1 MTFRR
6 YHILFLYFALFACLA
21 CQRERNP
28 RYVIGVSQCSEDLW
42 RQTMNEELKR
52 EVALYQADAQVL
64 IRSVKDDTPK
74 QIADIEW
81 FIEQKVD
88 VLVVSPNES
97 EACTPVIEKAYQQ
110 GIPVILVDRKI
121 ATESYTAYVGAN
133 NYQIGKEA
141 GLYAIGV
148 LKGKGNIAEVRG
160 TKGSTS
166 DAERHKGFVDALK
179 NAPEVQIVAETWGN
193 FLQADA
199 KTQMQQLFQEY
210 PHIDLVFAM
219 NDPMAA
225 GTHEAAMQFNGKIPF
240 IIGVDAL
247 QQVGIQNI
255 ENNVQDASFI
265 YPTGGEKVIELAM
278 KILHKQP
285 FERENILNTTVVDK
299 SNVRILQLQTEQIA
313 EKQAKIENI
322 NNQLSESLI
331 QHTNQR
337 MLLYLS
343 ITAIVLIT
351 VFLLMAIRA
360 YRAKSKTNSELKRQ
374 KEQLE
379 IVSKQLEEAT
389 QAKLLFFTNISHEFK
404 TPLSLILGPVQ
415 TLLAHNSLPKEE
427 QDLLFLIKKNSNRLL
442 HLISEVIEFRSYEN
456 NKMQMYFTKG
466 NLKSFLNELNSFF
479 TDRIKQ
485 KKLNFQFLAEDTSFE
500 MAFDKEKVEKIYFNL
515 LSNALKFTPQEGS
528 INVSLTK
535 EDLPLPPS
543 KGEVAVLRV
552 FNSGSYIPKDKQN
565 EVFEHFYKINPD
577 SEGSGIGL
585 ALVQALVASHNGTI
599 SVESTEGE
607 GTTFV
612 IRLPFSQE
620 QVSAKAVYDSNYIET
635 HLDLLPS
642 LPASAEKLKL
652 PTASPSAPEKPTVLI
667 VEDNE
672 DMRQFIR
679 YILSDSHN
687 LIEAENGEEGFEV
700 AKKHLPDVVIS
711 DVMMPKT
718 DGFDLCQL
726 LKTNVATN
734 HIPVILLTAYALD
747 EQKQVGFESGADAY
761 ISKPFNVKLLK
772 TRVRKLIENRK
783 KIRESFSNFLL
794 NETKQETL
802 GKVEQQFITD
812 FTQYVENSIANPELN
827 IDEIADALG
836 LSRSNLYRKIKSLTD
851 YSPNELIRT
860 IRVKYAKQLLNSK
873 AKSIS
878 EVAYEVGFSSPSY
891 FAKCFK
897 DFYNESPTEYLER
910 IR

>member
-52 EVALYQADAQVL
+52 EVALYQADAEVL

-141 GLYAIGV
+141 GHYAIGI

-199 KTQMQQLFQEY
+199 KTQMQQLFQER

-642 LPASAEKLKL
+642 LPVSAEKLKL

-679 YILSDSHN
+679 YILSDSYN

>member
-52 EVALYQADAQVL
+52 EVALYQANTELL

-74 QIADIEW
+74 QIVDIEW

-141 GLYAIGV
+141 GHYAIGV

-199 KTQMQQLFQEY
+199 KTQMQQLFQEH

-485 KKLNFQFLAEDTSFE
+485 KKLNFQFVAEDTSFE

-535 EDLPLPPS
+535 EGLPLPPF

-642 LPASAEKLKL
+642 LPASDEKLKL
-652 PTASPSAPEKPTVLI
+652 PTVVPSAPEKPTVLI

-679 YILSDSHN
+679 YILSDNYN

>member
-6 YHILFLYFALFACLA
+6 YHILFLYFALLVCLA
-21 CQRERNP
+21 CQRERKP
-28 RYVIGVSQCSEDLW
+28 RYIIGVSQCSEDLW

-52 EVALYQADAQVL
+52 EVALYQADAEVL

-199 KTQMQQLFQEY
+199 KTQMQQLFQEH

-456 NKMQMYFTKG
+456 GKMQMYFTKG
-466 NLKSFLNELNSFF
+466 NLKRFLTELNSFF
-479 TDRIKQ
+479 SDRIKQ

-515 LSNALKFTPQEGS
+515 LSNALKFTPQGGS
-528 INVSLTK
+528 ITVSLEK
-535 EDLPLPPS
+535 EDLPLTPS
-543 KGEVAVLRV
+543 KGGVAVLRV
-552 FNSGSYIPKDKQN
+552 FNSGSYIPKDKQS

-612 IRLPFSQE
+612 IRLPFTQE
-620 QVSAKAVYDSNYIET
+620 QVSVKAVYDSNYIET

-642 LPASAEKLKL
+642 LPAPTEKLKL
-652 PTASPSAPEKPTVLI
+652 PTASSSAPEKPTVLI

-679 YILSDSHN
+679 YILSDDYN

-726 LKTNVATN
+726 IKTNVATN

-761 ISKPFNVKLLK
+761 IAKPFNIKLLK

-812 FTQYVENSIANPELN
+812 FTHYVENSIANPEMN

>member
-52 EVALYQADAQVL
+52 EVALYQADAEVL

-199 KTQMQQLFQEY
+199 KTQMQQIFQEH

-485 KKLNFQFLAEDTSFE
+485 KKLNFQFVAEDTSFE

-612 IRLPFSQE
+612 IRLPFTQE

-642 LPASAEKLKL
+642 LPVSAEKLKL

-679 YILSDSHN
+679 YILSDSYN

>member
-1 MTFRR
+1 MKIRKYTF
-6 YHILFLYFALFACLA
+6 LCCFALLVCLA
-21 CQRERNP
+21 CQRERKP
-28 RYVIGVSQCSEDLW
+28 RYIIGVSQCSEDLW

-88 VLVVSPNES
+88 LLVVSPNES

-166 DAERHKGFVDALK
+166 DAERHKGFVDALAK
-179 NAPEVQIVAETWGN
+179 APEIQIVAEVWGN
-193 FLQADA
+193 YLLDEAKKQLQLVF
-199 KTQMQQLFQEY
+199 QQH
-210 PHIDLVFAM
+210 PNIDLVFAM

-225 GTHEAAMQFNGKIPF
+225 GARQAAIQFNGKLPF
-240 IIGVDAL
+240 IVGVDAL
-247 QQVGIQNI
+247 IDGGIKNI

-265 YPTGGEKVIELAM
+265 YPTGGEKVIDLAM
-278 KILHKQP
+278 KILHNQP
-285 FERENILNTTVVDK
+285 FQRENILNTAVVDK
-299 SNVRILQLQTEQIA
+299 SNVRMLQLQTEQIA
-313 EKQAKIENI
+313 QKQHKIEDI
-322 NNQLSESLI
+322 NQQLSESVI
-331 QHTNQR
+331 QHTNQQ

-343 ITAIVLIT
+343 ITAIVLVT
-351 VFLLMAIRA
+351 VFLLMVIRA
-360 YRAKSKTNSELKRQ
+360 YRAKSRANRELEHQ

-379 IVSKQLEEAT
+379 AISKQLEEAT

-404 TPLSLILGPVQ
+404 TPLSLILGPVE
-415 TLLAHNSLPKEE
+415 TLLAHNSLTKEQQE
-427 QDLLFLIKKNSNRLL
+427 LLFLIKKNSNRLL
-442 HLISEVIEFRSYEN
+442 HLISEVLEFRSYEN
-456 NKMQMYFTKG
+456 GKLKMYFTKG
-466 NLKSFLNELNSFF
+466 NLKRFLIELNTFF
-479 TDRIKQ
+479 SDRIKQ
-485 KKLNFQFLAEDTSFE
+485 KKLKFQFIADEVPFE
-500 MAFDKEKVEKIYFNL
+500 ITFDKEKVEKIYFNL
-515 LSNALKFTPQEGS
+515 LSNALKYTPISGEIIVKLQ
-528 INVSLTK
+528 K
-535 EDLPLPPS
+535 EDDKVCLS
-543 KGEVAVLRV
+543 V
-552 FNSGSYIPKDKQN
+552 FNSDSYIPKDKQT

-599 SVESTEGE
+599 SIESVENV
-607 GTTFV
+607 GTTFY
-612 IRLPFSQE
+612 IYLPIEQQE
-620 QVSAKAVYDSNYIET
+620 VTSKTLYDTNYIET

-642 LPASAEKLKL
+642 EPTLKILPDTTELSDK
-652 PTASPSAPEKPTVLI
+652 KPLILI
-667 VEDNE
+667 VEDNP
-672 DMRQFIR
+672 DMRRFIH
-679 YILSDSHN
+679 YILSDDYN
-687 LIEAENGEEGFEV
+687 IIEAENGEEGFEV
-700 AKKHLPDVVIS
+700 AKKYLPDVVVS
-711 DVMMPKT
+711 DVLMPKV

-726 LKTNVATN
+726 LKTNVSTN
-734 HIPVILLTAYALD
+734 HIPVILLTAYAMD

-761 ISKPFNVKLLK
+761 IAKPFNIKLLR

-783 KIRESFSNFLL
+783 KIRETFSHFLL
-794 NETKQETL
+794 NEAQQETL
-802 GKVEQQFITD
+802 GKVEQQFIND
-812 FTQYVENSIANPELN
+812 FTHYVEKAIANPELN
-827 IDEIADALG
+827 VDEIAEALG

>member
-52 EVALYQADAQVL
+52 EVALYQANTEVL

-199 KTQMQQLFQEY
+199 KAQMQQIFQEH

-255 ENNVQDASFI
+255 ENSVQDASFI

-285 FERENILNTTVVDK
+285 FQRENILNTTVVDK

-313 EKQAKIENI
+313 EKQTKIEDI

-466 NLKSFLNELNSFF
+466 NLKSFLTELNSFF
-479 TDRIKQ
+479 TDPIKQ

-500 MAFDKEKVEKIYFNL
+500 MLFDKEKVEKIYFNL
-515 LSNALKFTPQEGS
+515 LSNALKFTPQEGRIS
-528 INVSLTK
+528 VSLEK
-535 EDLPLPPS
+535 Q
-543 KGEVAVLRV
+543 GEYASLRV

-607 GTTFV
+607 GTTFL
-612 IRLPFSQE
+612 IRLPFTQE

-642 LPASAEKLKL
+642 LPASDEKLKL
-652 PTASPSAPEKPTVLI
+652 PTVVPSAPEKPTVLI

-679 YILSDSHN
+679 YILSDNYN

>member
-1 MTFRR
+1 
-6 YHILFLYFALFACLA
+6 
-21 CQRERNP
+21 
-28 RYVIGVSQCSEDLW
+28 
-42 RQTMNEELKR
+42 MNEELKR
-52 EVALYQADAQVL
+52 EVALYQADAEVL

-141 GLYAIGV
+141 GHYAIGI

-199 KTQMQQLFQEY
+199 KTQMQQLFQEH

-802 GKVEQQFITD
+802 GKIEQQFITD

>member
-1 MTFRR
+1 
-6 YHILFLYFALFACLA
+6 
-21 CQRERNP
+21 
-28 RYVIGVSQCSEDLW
+28 
-42 RQTMNEELKR
+42 MNEELKR
-52 EVALYQADAQVL
+52 EVALYQADAEVL

-141 GLYAIGV
+141 GHYAIGI

-199 KTQMQQLFQEY
+199 KTQMQQLFQEH

-456 NKMQMYFTKG
+456 GKMQMYFTKG

-479 TDRIKQ
+479 TDPIKQ

-679 YILSDSHN
+679 YILSDSYN

-836 LSRSNLYRKIKSLTD
+836 LSRSNLYRKIQSLTN

>member
-1 MTFRR
+1 
-6 YHILFLYFALFACLA
+6 
-21 CQRERNP
+21 
-28 RYVIGVSQCSEDLW
+28 
-42 RQTMNEELKR
+42 MNEELKR
-52 EVALYQADAQVL
+52 EVALYQADAEVF

-199 KTQMQQLFQEY
+199 KTQMQQIFQEH

-255 ENNVQDASFI
+255 ENSVQDASFI

-285 FERENILNTTVVDK
+285 FQRENILNTTVVDK

-313 EKQAKIENI
+313 QKQAKIENI

-466 NLKSFLNELNSFF
+466 NLKSFLTELNSFF

-485 KKLNFQFLAEDTSFE
+485 KKLNFQFVAEDTSFE

-515 LSNALKFTPQEGS
+515 LSNALKFTPQEGRIS
-528 INVSLTK
+528 VSLEK
-535 EDLPLPPS
+535 Q
-543 KGEVAVLRV
+543 GEYASLRV

-607 GTTFV
+607 GTTFL

-642 LPASAEKLKL
+642 LPASYEKLKL
-652 PTASPSAPEKPTVLI
+652 PTVVPSAPEKPTVLI

-679 YILSDSHN
+679 YILSDSYN

>member
-52 EVALYQADAQVL
+52 EVALYQADAEVL

-141 GLYAIGV
+141 GHYAIGI

-199 KTQMQQLFQEY
+199 KTQMQQLFQEH

-485 KKLNFQFLAEDTSFE
+485 KKLNFQFVAEDTSFE

-535 EDLPLPPS
+535 EDLPLPLS

-552 FNSGSYIPKDKQN
+552 FNNGSYIPKNKQN

-652 PTASPSAPEKPTVLI
+652 PTASPSALEKPTVLI

-679 YILSDSHN
+679 YILSDSYN

>member
-6 YHILFLYFALFACLA
+6 YHILFLYFALLVCLA
-21 CQRERNP
+21 CQRERKP
-28 RYVIGVSQCSEDLW
+28 RYIIGVSQCSEDLW

-52 EVALYQADAQVL
+52 EVALYQADAEVL

-199 KTQMQQLFQEY
+199 KTQMQQIFQEH

-255 ENNVQDASFI
+255 ENSVQDASFI

-285 FERENILNTTVVDK
+285 FQRENILNTTVVDK

-313 EKQAKIENI
+313 QKQAKIENI

-466 NLKSFLNELNSFF
+466 NLKSFLTELNSFF

-485 KKLNFQFLAEDTSFE
+485 KKLNFQFVAEDTSFE

-515 LSNALKFTPQEGS
+515 LSNALKFTPQEGRIS
-528 INVSLTK
+528 VSLEK
-535 EDLPLPPS
+535 Q
-543 KGEVAVLRV
+543 GEYASLRV

-607 GTTFV
+607 GTTFL

-642 LPASAEKLKL
+642 LPASYEKLKL
-652 PTASPSAPEKPTVLI
+652 PTVVPSAPEKPTVLI

-679 YILSDSHN
+679 YILSDSYN

>member
-6 YHILFLYFALFACLA
+6 YHILFLYFALLVCLA
-21 CQRERNP
+21 CQRERKP
-28 RYVIGVSQCSEDLW
+28 RYIIGVSQCSEDLW

-52 EVALYQADAQVL
+52 EVALYQADAEVL

-193 FLQADA
+193 FLQSDA
-199 KTQMQQLFQEY
+199 KTQMQQLFQEH

-285 FERENILNTTVVDK
+285 FQRENILNTTVVDK

-313 EKQAKIENI
+313 EKQTKIEDI

-466 NLKSFLNELNSFF
+466 NLKSFLTELNSFF

-485 KKLNFQFLAEDTSFE
+485 KKLNFQFVAEDTSFE

-515 LSNALKFTPQEGS
+515 LSNALKFTPQEGRIS
-528 INVSLTK
+528 VSLEK
-535 EDLPLPPS
+535 Q
-543 KGEVAVLRV
+543 GEYASLRV

-607 GTTFV
+607 GTTFL

-642 LPASAEKLKL
+642 LPASDEKLKL
-652 PTASPSAPEKPTVLI
+652 PTVVPSAPEKPTVLI

-679 YILSDSHN
+679 YILSDSYN

>member
-52 EVALYQADAQVL
+52 EVALYQADAEVL

-166 DAERHKGFVDALK
+166 DADRHKGFVDALK

-199 KTQMQQLFQEY
+199 KTQMQQIFQEH

-313 EKQAKIENI
+313 EKQTKIENI

-360 YRAKSKTNSELKRQ
+360 YRTKSKTNSELKRQ

-466 NLKSFLNELNSFF
+466 NLKSFLTELNSFF

-485 KKLNFQFLAEDTSFE
+485 KKLNFQFVAEDTSFE

-607 GTTFV
+607 GTTFL

-642 LPASAEKLKL
+642 LPASDEKLKL
-652 PTASPSAPEKPTVLI
+652 PTVVPSAPEKPTVLI

-679 YILSDSHN
+679 YILSDNYN

>member
-52 EVALYQADAQVL
+52 EVALYQADAEVL

-199 KTQMQQLFQEY
+199 KTQMQQLFQEQ

-466 NLKSFLNELNSFF
+466 NLKSFLTELNSFF
-479 TDRIKQ
+479 TDPIKQ
-485 KKLNFQFLAEDTSFE
+485 KKLNFQFVAEDTSFE
-500 MAFDKEKVEKIYFNL
+500 MTFDKEKVEKIYFNL

-535 EDLPLPPS
+535 EDLPLPLS

-552 FNSGSYIPKDKQN
+552 FNNGSYIPKDKQN

-652 PTASPSAPEKPTVLI
+652 PTASPSALEKPTVLI

-679 YILSDSHN
+679 YILSDSYN

>member
-1 MTFRR
+1 
-6 YHILFLYFALFACLA
+6 
-21 CQRERNP
+21 
-28 RYVIGVSQCSEDLW
+28 
-42 RQTMNEELKR
+42 MNEELKR
-52 EVALYQADAQVL
+52 EVALYQADAEVL

-199 KTQMQQLFQEY
+199 KTQMQQIFQEH

-285 FERENILNTTVVDK
+285 FQRENILNTTVVDK

-313 EKQAKIENI
+313 EKQTKIEDI

-404 TPLSLILGPVQ
+404 TPLSLILGPMQ

-466 NLKSFLNELNSFF
+466 NLKSFLTELNSFF

-485 KKLNFQFLAEDTSFE
+485 KKLNFQFVAEDTSFE

-515 LSNALKFTPQEGS
+515 LSNALKFTPQEGRIS
-528 INVSLTK
+528 VSLEK
-535 EDLPLPPS
+535 Q
-543 KGEVAVLRV
+543 GEYASLRV

-607 GTTFV
+607 GTTFL

-642 LPASAEKLKL
+642 LPASDEKLKL
-652 PTASPSAPEKPTVLI
+652 PTVVPSAPEKPTVLI

-679 YILSDSHN
+679 YILSDSYN

>member
-1 MTFRR
+1 MKIRKYTF
-6 YHILFLYFALFACLA
+6 LCCFALLVCLA
-21 CQRERNP
+21 CQRERKP
-28 RYVIGVSQCSEDLW
+28 RYIIGVSQCSEDLW

-166 DAERHKGFVDALK
+166 DTERHKGFIDALAE
-179 NAPEVQIVAETWGN
+179 APEIRIVAEVWGN
-193 FLQADA
+193 YLLDEAKKQLQPVF
-199 KTQMQQLFQEY
+199 QQH
-210 PHIDLVFAM
+210 PNIDLVFAM

-225 GTHEAAMQFNGKIPF
+225 GAHQAAIQFNGKLPF
-240 IIGVDAL
+240 IVGVDAL
-247 QQVGIQNI
+247 IDGGIKNI

-265 YPTGGEKVIELAM
+265 YPTGGEKVIDLAM
-278 KILHKQP
+278 KILHNQP
-285 FERENILNTTVVDK
+285 FQHENILNTAVVDK
-299 SNVRILQLQTEQIA
+299 SNVRMLQLQTEQIA
-313 EKQAKIENI
+313 QKQHKIEDI
-322 NNQLSESLI
+322 NQQLSESVI
-331 QHTNQR
+331 QHTNQQ

-343 ITAIVLIT
+343 ITAIVLVT
-351 VFLLMAIRA
+351 VFLLMVIRA
-360 YRAKSKTNSELKRQ
+360 YRAKSRANRELKHQ

-379 IVSKQLEEAT
+379 AISKQLEEAT

-404 TPLSLILGPVQ
+404 TPLSLILGPVE
-415 TLLAHNSLPKEE
+415 TLLAHNSLTKEQQE
-427 QDLLFLIKKNSNRLL
+427 LLFLIKKNSNRLL
-442 HLISEVIEFRSYEN
+442 HLISEVLEFRSYEN
-456 NKMQMYFTKG
+456 GKLKMYFTKG
-466 NLKSFLNELNSFF
+466 NLKRFLIELNTFF
-479 TDRIKQ
+479 SDRIKQ
-485 KKLNFQFLAEDTSFE
+485 KKLKFQFIADEVPFE
-500 MAFDKEKVEKIYFNL
+500 ITFDKEKVEKIYFNL
-515 LSNALKFTPQEGS
+515 LSNALKYTPISGEIIVKLQ
-528 INVSLTK
+528 K
-535 EDLPLPPS
+535 EDDKVCLS
-543 KGEVAVLRV
+543 V
-552 FNSGSYIPKDKQN
+552 FNSDSYIPKDKQT

-599 SVESTEGE
+599 SIESVENV
-607 GTTFV
+607 GTTFY
-612 IRLPFSQE
+612 IYLPIEQQE
-620 QVSAKAVYDSNYIET
+620 VTSKTLYDTNYIET

-642 LPASAEKLKL
+642 EPTLKILPDTTELSDK
-652 PTASPSAPEKPTVLI
+652 KPLILI
-667 VEDNE
+667 VEDNP
-672 DMRQFIR
+672 DMRRFIH
-679 YILSDSHN
+679 YILSDDYN
-687 LIEAENGEEGFEV
+687 IIEAENGEEGFEV
-700 AKKHLPDVVIS
+700 AKKYLPDVVVS
-711 DVMMPKT
+711 DVLMPKV

-726 LKTNVATN
+726 LKTNVSTN
-734 HIPVILLTAYALD
+734 HIPVILLTAYAMD

-761 ISKPFNVKLLK
+761 IAKPFNIKLLR

-783 KIRESFSNFLL
+783 KIRETFSHFLL
-794 NETKQETL
+794 NEAQQETL
-802 GKVEQQFITD
+802 GKVEQQFIND
-812 FTQYVENSIANPELN
+812 FTHYVEKAIANPELN
-827 IDEIADALG
+827 VDEIAEALG

>member
-6 YHILFLYFALFACLA
+6 YHILFLYFALLACLA
-21 CQRERNP
+21 CQRERKP
-28 RYVIGVSQCSEDLW
+28 RYIIGVSQCSEDLW

-52 EVALYQADAQVL
+52 EVALYQADAEVL

-199 KTQMQQLFQEY
+199 KTQMQQLFQEQ

-466 NLKSFLNELNSFF
+466 NLKSFLTELNSFF

-515 LSNALKFTPQEGS
+515 LSNALKFTPQGGS
-528 INVSLTK
+528 ITVSLEK
-535 EDLPLPPS
+535 EDLPLTPS
-543 KGEVAVLRV
+543 KERVAVLRV
-552 FNSGSYIPKDKQN
+552 FNSGSYIPKDKQS

-612 IRLPFSQE
+612 IRLPFTQE
-620 QVSAKAVYDSNYIET
+620 QVSVKAVYDSNYIET

-642 LPASAEKLKL
+642 LPAPTEKLKL
-652 PTASPSAPEKPTVLI
+652 PTASPTASEKPTVLI

-679 YILSDSHN
+679 YILSDDYN

-726 LKTNVATN
+726 IKTNVATN

-761 ISKPFNVKLLK
+761 IAKPFNIKLLK

-812 FTQYVENSIANPELN
+812 FTHYVENSIANPEMN

>member
-1 MTFRR
+1 M
-6 YHILFLYFALFACLA
+6 
-21 CQRERNP
+21 
-28 RYVIGVSQCSEDLW
+28 
-42 RQTMNEELKR
+42 
-52 EVALYQADAQVL
+52 
-64 IRSVKDDTPK
+64 
-74 QIADIEW
+74 
-81 FIEQKVD
+81 
-88 VLVVSPNES
+88 
-97 EACTPVIEKAYQQ
+97 
-110 GIPVILVDRKI
+110 
-121 ATESYTAYVGAN
+121 
-133 NYQIGKEA
+133 
-141 GLYAIGV
+141 
-148 LKGKGNIAEVRG
+148 
-160 TKGSTS
+160 
-166 DAERHKGFVDALK
+166 
-179 NAPEVQIVAETWGN
+179 
-193 FLQADA
+193 
-199 KTQMQQLFQEY
+199 
-210 PHIDLVFAM
+210 
-219 NDPMAA
+219 
-225 GTHEAAMQFNGKIPF
+225 
-240 IIGVDAL
+240 
-247 QQVGIQNI
+247 
-255 ENNVQDASFI
+255 
-265 YPTGGEKVIELAM
+265 
-278 KILHKQP
+278 
-285 FERENILNTTVVDK
+285 
-299 SNVRILQLQTEQIA
+299 
-313 EKQAKIENI
+313 
-322 NNQLSESLI
+322 
-331 QHTNQR
+331 
-337 MLLYLS
+337 
-343 ITAIVLIT
+343 
-351 VFLLMAIRA
+351 
-360 YRAKSKTNSELKRQ
+360 
-374 KEQLE
+374 
-379 IVSKQLEEAT
+379 
-389 QAKLLFFTNISHEFK
+389 
-404 TPLSLILGPVQ
+404 SLILGPVE
-415 TLLAHNSLPKEE
+415 TLLAHNSLTKEQQE
-427 QDLLFLIKKNSNRLL
+427 LLFLEKKNSNRLL

-485 KKLNFQFLAEDTSFE
+485 KKLNFQFVAEDTSFE

-515 LSNALKFTPQEGS
+515 LSNALKFTPQEGRIS
-528 INVSLTK
+528 VSLEK
-535 EDLPLPPS
+535 Q
-543 KGEVAVLRV
+543 GEYAALRV

-577 SEGSGIGL
+577 SEGLGIGL

-607 GTTFV
+607 GTTFL

-642 LPASAEKLKL
+642 LPASVEKLKL
-652 PTASPSAPEKPTVLI
+652 PTVVPSAPEKSTVLI

-679 YILSDSHN
+679 YILSDSYN

-747 EQKQVGFESGADAY
+747 EQKQVGFESSADAY

-860 IRVKYAKQLLNSK
+860 IRVKYAKQLLNSN

>member
-52 EVALYQADAQVL
+52 EVALYQANTEML

-141 GLYAIGV
+141 GHYAIGV

-199 KTQMQQLFQEY
+199 KTQMQQLFQEH

-485 KKLNFQFLAEDTSFE
+485 KKLNFQFVAEDTSFE

-642 LPASAEKLKL
+642 LPASDEKLKL
-652 PTASPSAPEKPTVLI
+652 PTVVPSAPEKPTVLI

-679 YILSDSHN
+679 YILSDNYN

-802 GKVEQQFITD
+802 GKIEQQFITD

>member
-52 EVALYQADAQVL
+52 EVALYQANTEVL

-141 GLYAIGV
+141 GHYAIGI

-199 KTQMQQLFQEY
+199 KTQMQQLFQEH

-466 NLKSFLNELNSFF
+466 NLKSFLTELNSFF

-485 KKLNFQFLAEDTSFE
+485 KKLNFQFVAEDTSFE

-585 ALVQALVASHNGTI
+585 ALVQALVVSHNGTI

-679 YILSDSHN
+679 YILSDNYN

-726 LKTNVATN
+726 IKTNVATN

>member
-1 MTFRR
+1 MKIRK
-6 YHILFLYFALFACLA
+6 YIFLCCFALLACLA
-21 CQRERNP
+21 CQRERKP
-28 RYVIGVSQCSEDLW
+28 RYIIGVSQCSEDLW

-166 DAERHKGFVDALK
+166 DAERHKGFVDALAK
-179 NAPEVQIVAETWGN
+179 APEIRIVAEVWGN
-193 FLQADA
+193 YLLDEAKKQLQPVF
-199 KTQMQQLFQEY
+199 QQH
-210 PHIDLVFAM
+210 PNIDLVFAM

-225 GTHEAAMQFNGKIPF
+225 GAHQAAIQFNGKLPF
-240 IIGVDAL
+240 IVGVDAL
-247 QQVGIQNI
+247 IDGGIKNI

-265 YPTGGEKVIELAM
+265 YPTGGEKVIDLAM
-278 KILHKQP
+278 KILHNQP
-285 FERENILNTTVVDK
+285 FQHENILNTAVVDK
-299 SNVRILQLQTEQIA
+299 SNVRMLQLQTEQIA
-313 EKQAKIENI
+313 QKQHKIEDI
-322 NNQLSESLI
+322 NQQLSESVI
-331 QHTNQR
+331 QHTNQQ

-343 ITAIVLIT
+343 ITAIVLVT
-351 VFLLMAIRA
+351 VFLLMVIRA
-360 YRAKSKTNSELKRQ
+360 YRAKSRANRELKHQ

-379 IVSKQLEEAT
+379 AISKQLEEAT

-404 TPLSLILGPVQ
+404 TPLSLILGPVE
-415 TLLAHNSLPKEE
+415 TLLAHNSLTKEQQE
-427 QDLLFLIKKNSNRLL
+427 LLFLIKKNSNRLL
-442 HLISEVIEFRSYEN
+442 HLISEVLEFRSYEN
-456 NKMQMYFTKG
+456 GKLKMYFTKG
-466 NLKSFLNELNSFF
+466 NLKRFLIELNTFF
-479 TDRIKQ
+479 SDRIKQ
-485 KKLNFQFLAEDTSFE
+485 KKLKFQFIADEVPFE
-500 MAFDKEKVEKIYFNL
+500 ITFDKEKVEKIYFNL
-515 LSNALKFTPQEGS
+515 LSNALKYTPISGEIIVKLQ
-528 INVSLTK
+528 K
-535 EDLPLPPS
+535 EDDKVCLS
-543 KGEVAVLRV
+543 V
-552 FNSGSYIPKDKQN
+552 FNSDSYIPKDKQT

-599 SVESTEGE
+599 SIESVENV
-607 GTTFV
+607 GTTFY
-612 IRLPFSQE
+612 IYLPIEQQE
-620 QVSAKAVYDSNYIET
+620 VTSKTLYDTNYIET

-642 LPASAEKLKL
+642 EPTLKILPDTTELSDK
-652 PTASPSAPEKPTVLI
+652 KPLILI
-667 VEDNE
+667 VEDNP
-672 DMRQFIR
+672 DMRRFIH
-679 YILSDSHN
+679 YILSDDYN
-687 LIEAENGEEGFEV
+687 IIEAENGEEGFEV
-700 AKKHLPDVVIS
+700 AKKYLPDVVVS
-711 DVMMPKT
+711 DVLMPKV

-726 LKTNVATN
+726 LKTNVSTN
-734 HIPVILLTAYALD
+734 HIPVILLTAYAMD

-761 ISKPFNVKLLK
+761 IAKPFNIKLLR

-783 KIRESFSNFLL
+783 KIRETFSHFLL
-794 NETKQETL
+794 NEAQQETL
-802 GKVEQQFITD
+802 GKVEQQFIND
-812 FTQYVENSIANPELN
+812 FTHYVEKAIANPELN
-827 IDEIADALG
+827 VDEIAEALG

>member
-52 EVALYQADAQVL
+52 EVALYQANTELL

-141 GLYAIGV
+141 GHYAIGI

-199 KTQMQQLFQEY
+199 KTQMQQLFQEQ

-415 TLLAHNSLPKEE
+415 TLLAHNSLLKEE

-466 NLKSFLNELNSFF
+466 NLKSFLTELNSFF
-479 TDRIKQ
+479 TDPIKQ

-612 IRLPFSQE
+612 IRLPFTQE
-620 QVSAKAVYDSNYIET
+620 QVSVKAVYDSNYIET

-642 LPASAEKLKL
+642 LPAPTEKLKL
-652 PTASPSAPEKPTVLI
+652 PTASPTASEKPTVLI

-672 DMRQFIR
+672 DMRQFTR
-679 YILSDSHN
+679 YILSDDYN

-726 LKTNVATN
+726 IKTNVATN

-761 ISKPFNVKLLK
+761 IAKPFNIKLLK

-812 FTQYVENSIANPELN
+812 FTHYVENSIANPEMN
-827 IDEIADALG
+827 IDEIAEALG

>member
-1 MTFRR
+1 MKIRK
-6 YHILFLYFALFACLA
+6 YIFLCCFALLACLA
-21 CQRERNP
+21 CQRERKT
-28 RYVIGVSQCSEDLW
+28 RYIIGVSQCSEDLW

-166 DAERHKGFVDALK
+166 DAERHKGFVDALAK
-179 NAPEVQIVAETWGN
+179 APEIQIVAEVWGN
-193 FLQADA
+193 YLLDEAKKQLQLVF
-199 KTQMQQLFQEY
+199 QQH
-210 PHIDLVFAM
+210 PNIDLVFAM

-225 GTHEAAMQFNGKIPF
+225 GAHQAAIQFNGKLPF
-240 IIGVDAL
+240 IVGVDAL
-247 QQVGIQNI
+247 IDGGIKNI

-265 YPTGGEKVIELAM
+265 YPTGGEKVIDLAM

-313 EKQAKIENI
+313 EKQTKIEDI
-322 NNQLSESLI
+322 NQQLSESLI

-404 TPLSLILGPVQ
+404 TPLSLILGPVE
-415 TLLAHNSLPKEE
+415 TLLAHNSLTKEQQE
-427 QDLLFLIKKNSNRLL
+427 LLFLIKKNSNRLL
-442 HLISEVIEFRSYEN
+442 HLISEVLEFRSYEN
-456 NKMQMYFTKG
+456 GKLKMYFTKG
-466 NLKSFLNELNSFF
+466 NLKRFLIELNTFF
-479 TDRIKQ
+479 SDRIKQ
-485 KKLNFQFLAEDTSFE
+485 KKLKFQFIADEVPFE
-500 MAFDKEKVEKIYFNL
+500 ITFDKEKVEKIYFNL
-515 LSNALKFTPQEGS
+515 LSNALKYTPISGEIIVKLQ
-528 INVSLTK
+528 K
-535 EDLPLPPS
+535 EDDKVCLS
-543 KGEVAVLRV
+543 V
-552 FNSGSYIPKDKQN
+552 FNSDSYIPKDKQT

-599 SVESTEGE
+599 SIESVENV
-607 GTTFV
+607 GTTFY
-612 IRLPFSQE
+612 IYLPIEQQE
-620 QVSAKAVYDSNYIET
+620 VTSKTLYDTNYIET

-642 LPASAEKLKL
+642 ESTLKTLPDTTELSDK
-652 PTASPSAPEKPTVLI
+652 KPLILI
-667 VEDNE
+667 VEDNP
-672 DMRQFIR
+672 DMRRFIH
-679 YILSDSHN
+679 YILSDDYN
-687 LIEAENGEEGFEV
+687 IIEAENGEEGFEV
-700 AKKHLPDVVIS
+700 AKKYLPDVVVS
-711 DVMMPKT
+711 DVLMPKV

-726 LKTNVATN
+726 LKTNVSTN
-734 HIPVILLTAYALD
+734 HIPVILLTAYAMD

-761 ISKPFNVKLLK
+761 IAKPFNIKLLR

-783 KIRESFSNFLL
+783 KIRETFSHFLL
-794 NETKQETL
+794 NEAQQETL
-802 GKVEQQFITD
+802 GKVEQQFIND
-812 FTQYVENSIANPELN
+812 FTHYVEKAIANPELN
-827 IDEIADALG
+827 VDEIAEALG

>member
-1 MTFRR
+1 
-6 YHILFLYFALFACLA
+6 
-21 CQRERNP
+21 
-28 RYVIGVSQCSEDLW
+28 
-42 RQTMNEELKR
+42 MNEELKR
-52 EVALYQADAQVL
+52 EVALYQADAEVL

-199 KTQMQQLFQEY
+199 KTQMQQIFQEH

-255 ENNVQDASFI
+255 ENSVQDASFI

-285 FERENILNTTVVDK
+285 FQRENILNTTVVDK

-313 EKQAKIENI
+313 EKQTKIEDI

-466 NLKSFLNELNSFF
+466 NLKSFLTELNSFF
-479 TDRIKQ
+479 TDPIKQ

-500 MAFDKEKVEKIYFNL
+500 MLFDKEKVEKIYFNL
-515 LSNALKFTPQEGS
+515 LSNALKFTPQEGRIS
-528 INVSLTK
+528 VSLEK
-535 EDLPLPPS
+535 Q
-543 KGEVAVLRV
+543 GEYASLRV

-607 GTTFV
+607 GTTFL
-612 IRLPFSQE
+612 IRLPFTQE

-642 LPASAEKLKL
+642 LPASVEKLKL

-679 YILSDSHN
+679 YILSDSYN

>member
-6 YHILFLYFALFACLA
+6 YHILFLYFALLVCLA
-21 CQRERNP
+21 CQRERKP
-28 RYVIGVSQCSEDLW
+28 RYIIGVSQCSEDLW

-52 EVALYQADAQVL
+52 EVALYQADAEVL

-148 LKGKGNIAEVRG
+148 LRGKGNIAEVRG

-199 KTQMQQLFQEY
+199 KTQMQQLFQEH

-466 NLKSFLNELNSFF
+466 NLKSFLTELNSFF
-479 TDRIKQ
+479 TDPIKQ

-500 MAFDKEKVEKIYFNL
+500 MLFDKEKVEKIYFNL
-515 LSNALKFTPQEGS
+515 LSNALKFTPQEGRIS
-528 INVSLTK
+528 VSLEK
-535 EDLPLPPS
+535 Q
-543 KGEVAVLRV
+543 GEYASLRV

-607 GTTFV
+607 GTTFL
-612 IRLPFSQE
+612 IRLPFTQE

-642 LPASAEKLKL
+642 LPASDEKLKL
-652 PTASPSAPEKPTVLI
+652 PTVVPSAPEKPTVLI

-679 YILSDSHN
+679 YILSDNYN

>member
-6 YHILFLYFALFACLA
+6 YHILFLYFALLACLA
-21 CQRERNP
+21 CQRERNS

-52 EVALYQADAQVL
+52 EVALYQADAEVL
-64 IRSVKDDTPK
+64 IRSVKDDTHK

-199 KTQMQQLFQEY
+199 KTQMQQIFQEH

-255 ENNVQDASFI
+255 ENSVQDASFI

-285 FERENILNTTVVDK
+285 FQRENILNTTVVDK

-313 EKQAKIENI
+313 EKQTKIEDI

-466 NLKSFLNELNSFF
+466 NLKSFLTELNSFF
-479 TDRIKQ
+479 TDPIKQ
-485 KKLNFQFLAEDTSFE
+485 KKLNFQFVAEDTSFE
-500 MAFDKEKVEKIYFNL
+500 MTFDKEKVEKIYFNL

-535 EDLPLPPS
+535 EDLPLPLS

-552 FNSGSYIPKDKQN
+552 FNNGSYIPKDKQN

-612 IRLPFSQE
+612 IRLPFTQE

-642 LPASAEKLKL
+642 LPASDEKLKL
-652 PTASPSAPEKPTVLI
+652 PTVVPSAPEKPTVLI

-679 YILSDSHN
+679 YILSDSYN

>member
-52 EVALYQADAQVL
+52 EVALYQANTEVL

-141 GLYAIGV
+141 GHYAIGI

-199 KTQMQQLFQEY
+199 KTQMQQLFQEH

-466 NLKSFLNELNSFF
+466 NLKSFLTELNSFF

-485 KKLNFQFLAEDTSFE
+485 KKLNFQFVAEDTSFE

-679 YILSDSHN
+679 YILSDNYN

-726 LKTNVATN
+726 IKTNVATN

>member
-1 MTFRR
+1 
-6 YHILFLYFALFACLA
+6 
-21 CQRERNP
+21 
-28 RYVIGVSQCSEDLW
+28 
-42 RQTMNEELKR
+42 MNEELKR
-52 EVALYQADAQVL
+52 EVALYQADAEVL

-199 KTQMQQLFQEY
+199 KTQMQQLFQEQ

-485 KKLNFQFLAEDTSFE
+485 KKLNFQFVAEDTSFE

-552 FNSGSYIPKDKQN
+552 FNNGSYIPKDKQN

-652 PTASPSAPEKPTVLI
+652 PTASPSALEKPTVLI

-679 YILSDSHN
+679 YILSDSYN

>member
-1 MTFRR
+1 
-6 YHILFLYFALFACLA
+6 
-21 CQRERNP
+21 
-28 RYVIGVSQCSEDLW
+28 
-42 RQTMNEELKR
+42 MNEELKR
-52 EVALYQADAQVL
+52 EVALYQADAEVL

-141 GLYAIGV
+141 GHYAIGI

-199 KTQMQQLFQEY
+199 KTQMQQLFQEH

-466 NLKSFLNELNSFF
+466 NLKSFLTELNSFF

-612 IRLPFSQE
+612 IRLPFTQE

-679 YILSDSHN
+679 YILSDSYN

>member
-52 EVALYQADAQVL
+52 EVALYQADAEVL

-74 QIADIEW
+74 QIADIKW

-141 GLYAIGV
+141 GHYAIGI

-199 KTQMQQLFQEY
+199 KTQMQQLFQEQ

-485 KKLNFQFLAEDTSFE
+485 KKLNFQFVAEDTSFE

-612 IRLPFSQE
+612 IRLPFTQE

-642 LPASAEKLKL
+642 LPASVEKLKL

-679 YILSDSHN
+679 YILSDSYN

>member
-1 MTFRR
+1 
-6 YHILFLYFALFACLA
+6 
-21 CQRERNP
+21 
-28 RYVIGVSQCSEDLW
+28 
-42 RQTMNEELKR
+42 MNEELKH
-52 EVALYQADAQVL
+52 EVALYQADAEVL

-141 GLYAIGV
+141 GHYAIGI

-199 KTQMQQLFQEY
+199 KTQMQQLFQEH

-285 FERENILNTTVVDK
+285 FERDNILNTTVVDK
-299 SNVRILQLQTEQIA
+299 SNVRIVQLQTEQIA

-485 KKLNFQFLAEDTSFE
+485 KKLNFQFVAEDTSFE

-652 PTASPSAPEKPTVLI
+652 PTASPSALEKPTVLI

-679 YILSDSHN
+679 YILSDNYN

-761 ISKPFNVKLLK
+761 ISKPFNVRLLK

>member
-52 EVALYQADAQVL
+52 EVALYQADAEVL

-166 DAERHKGFVDALK
+166 DAERHKGFVEALK

-199 KTQMQQLFQEY
+199 KTQMQQLFQEQ

-485 KKLNFQFLAEDTSFE
+485 KKLNFQFVAEDTSFE

-535 EDLPLPPS
+535 EDLPLPLS

-552 FNSGSYIPKDKQN
+552 FNNGSYIPKDKQN

-652 PTASPSAPEKPTVLI
+652 PTASPSALEKPTVLI

-679 YILSDSHN
+679 YILSDSYN

>member
-1 MTFRR
+1 
-6 YHILFLYFALFACLA
+6 
-21 CQRERNP
+21 
-28 RYVIGVSQCSEDLW
+28 
-42 RQTMNEELKR
+42 MNEELKR
-52 EVALYQADAQVL
+52 EVSLYQANTEVL

-141 GLYAIGV
+141 GHYAIGI

-199 KTQMQQLFQEY
+199 KTQMQQLFQEH

-485 KKLNFQFLAEDTSFE
+485 KKLNFQFVAEDTSFE

-535 EDLPLPPS
+535 EGLPLPPF

-607 GTTFV
+607 GTTFL
-612 IRLPFSQE
+612 IRLPFTQE
-620 QVSAKAVYDSNYIET
+620 QISAKAVYYSNYIET

-652 PTASPSAPEKPTVLI
+652 PTASPSAPERPTVLI

-679 YILSDSHN
+679 YILSDNYN

-802 GKVEQQFITD
+802 GKIEQQFITD

>member
-52 EVALYQADAQVL
+52 EVALYQADAEVL

-141 GLYAIGV
+141 GHYAIGI

-199 KTQMQQLFQEY
+199 KTQMQQLFQEH

-456 NKMQMYFTKG
+456 GKMQMYFTKG

-479 TDRIKQ
+479 TDPIKQ

-679 YILSDSHN
+679 YILSDSYN

-836 LSRSNLYRKIKSLTD
+836 LSRSNLYRKIKSLTN

>member
-6 YHILFLYFALFACLA
+6 YHILFLYFALLVCLA
-21 CQRERNP
+21 CQRERKP
-28 RYVIGVSQCSEDLW
+28 RYIIGVSQCSEDLW

-52 EVALYQADAQVL
+52 EVALYQADAEVL

-199 KTQMQQLFQEY
+199 KTQMQQLFQEQ

-415 TLLAHNSLPKEE
+415 TLLAHNSLLKEE

-485 KKLNFQFLAEDTSFE
+485 KKLNFQFVAEDTSFE

-612 IRLPFSQE
+612 IRLPFTQE

-679 YILSDSHN
+679 YILSDSYN

>member
-52 EVALYQADAQVL
+52 EVALYQANTEVL

-133 NYQIGKEA
+133 NYQIGKES

-199 KTQMQQLFQEY
+199 KTQMQQLFQEH

-466 NLKSFLNELNSFF
+466 NLKSFLTELNSFF
-479 TDRIKQ
+479 TDPIKQ
-485 KKLNFQFLAEDTSFE
+485 KKLNFQFVAEDTSFE

-515 LSNALKFTPQEGS
+515 LSNALKFTPQEGRIS
-528 INVSLTK
+528 VSLEK
-535 EDLPLPPS
+535 Q
-543 KGEVAVLRV
+543 GEYASLRV

-607 GTTFV
+607 GTTFL

-620 QVSAKAVYDSNYIET
+620 QVSAKTVYDSNYIET

-642 LPASAEKLKL
+642 LPASVEKLKL
-652 PTASPSAPEKPTVLI
+652 PTVVPSAPEKPTVLI

-679 YILSDSHN
+679 YILSDSYN

>member
-52 EVALYQADAQVL
+52 EVALYQANTEVL

-141 GLYAIGV
+141 GHYAIGI

-199 KTQMQQLFQEY
+199 KTQMQQLFQEP

-456 NKMQMYFTKG
+456 GKMQMYFTKG
-466 NLKSFLNELNSFF
+466 NLKRFLTELNSFF
-479 TDRIKQ
+479 SDRIKQ

-515 LSNALKFTPQEGS
+515 LSNALKFTPQGGS
-528 INVSLTK
+528 ITVSLEK
-535 EDLPLPPS
+535 EDLPLTSS
-543 KGEVAVLRV
+543 KGGVAVLRV

-607 GTTFV
+607 GTTFL
-612 IRLPFSQE
+612 IRLPFTQE
-620 QVSAKAVYDSNYIET
+620 QISAKAVYYSNYIET

-652 PTASPSAPEKPTVLI
+652 PTASPSAPERPTVLI

-679 YILSDSHN
+679 YILSDNYN

-726 LKTNVATN
+726 IKTNVATN

-761 ISKPFNVKLLK
+761 IAKPFNIKLLK

-812 FTQYVENSIANPELN
+812 FTHYVENSIANPELN